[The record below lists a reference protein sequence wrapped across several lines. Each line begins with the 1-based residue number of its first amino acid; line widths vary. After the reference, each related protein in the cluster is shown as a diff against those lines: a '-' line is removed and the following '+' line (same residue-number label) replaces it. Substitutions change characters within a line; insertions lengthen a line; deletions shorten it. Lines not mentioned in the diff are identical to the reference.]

1 MCRTLASF
9 PGPKRRPGNEA
20 RWRCVCSKTI
30 CQKTIKSG
38 IPYPGVRCV
47 QQSDY
52 CEVSGCGSGPS
63 QEVFKH
69 MLQCTPHNSVAVVI
83 VSCWPTMSVL
93 CKKWSH
99 PRRKWL
105 ETITTT
111 SHVMEWPT
119 RYSVC
124 FVSANNESL
133 IFPLIWLPYHALRCM
148 CACGGVASQKTYPG
162 FTYFS
167 NEQ

>member
-1 MCRTLASF
+1 MWFRTLL
-9 PGPKRRPGNEA
+9 G
-20 RWRCVCSKTI
+20 
-30 CQKTIKSG
+30 
-38 IPYPGVRCV
+38 
-47 QQSDY
+47 
-52 CEVSGCGSGPS
+52 SGCGSGPS

-99 PRRKWL
+99 PRRTYPTRQVDMVWAPSQEVFKHMLQCTPHNSVAVVIVSCWPTMSVLCMKWSHPRRKWL
-105 ETITTT
+105 ETRTT

-119 RYSVC
+119 HYSVC

-133 IFPLIWLPYHALRCM
+133 IFPLVWLPC
-148 CACGGVASQKTYPG
+148 VEWPP
-162 FTYFS
+162 
-167 NEQ
+167 